1 MYTRRNGNRAICRV
15 HASSIEEFYA
25 TLNDSITIDGT
36 VRSFVSI
43 LRVKAPRMASVA
55 IKMDENVT
63 QDIRLRDVCGLR
75 RRLKI
80 SIDWKNLKKKEKN

>member
-36 VRSFVSI
+36 VRSFVPI

-75 RRLKI
+75 QRLKI

>member
-36 VRSFVSI
+36 ARSFVPI
-43 LRVKAPRMASVA
+43 PRVKAPRMASVA

-63 QDIRLRDVCGLR
+63 QGIRLRGEDRGL
-75 RRLKI
+75 RLKI
-80 SIDWKNLKKKEKN
+80 SIDWKN